1 MIKILLAEDEDG
13 IRTSIANAF
22 SWSDL
27 GCELYAQASSGLEA
41 LELCLQNPPDIVIS
55 DIVMP
60 GIDGLTFIKY
70 MKEKYPDMQFIIL
83 TGHRN
88 FNYAKDAVNLGA
100 AYFMLKPVNYQELK
114 QALKALADKI
124 ADTHEDRR
132 LEIQAEQTLS
142 GLLSGFL
149 RIEELHAKHLRSPL
163 LSNWFL
169 HTSWYQIITVTF
181 DETSE
186 TQDRTIRLENLLV
199 YCRHFLK
206 EYSCLF
212 CKMNH
217 THLAVL
223 FCHQAR
229 PASVFEQKELFF
241 RMQKEISQF
250 FHASVSMGIS
260 SLLNEK
266 EQIHEGYIQSLR
278 ALGQKFFSGRSSVNF
293 FLNQEPET
301 MEGIIDYNLTSLS
314 ARKTVD
320 LIRRSDGI
328 LLEELANDLFLELF
342 RPYRQNIGLIKSS
355 FIIVAVLCIK
365 KIVRDDSRQ
374 LAVMLEKYGNFQL
387 AVHADTL
394 QNLKDIFINL
404 VLDLSEYQT
413 LKSGPKQAVIDKV
426 ICYIQENYRSNISLN
441 DIARTVYLSPS
452 YLSSMITSETGKSF
466 TDILNEVR
474 IQKAVELLRDPGLR
488 ITDIAYAVGFKE
500 PQYFSIVFKKL
511 TQLTPRDYREVH
523 LNASP

>member
-27 GCELYAQASSGLEA
+27 GCELYGQASSGLEA

-88 FNYAKDAVNLGA
+88 FDYAKDAVNLGA
-100 AYFMLKPVNYQELK
+100 AYYMLKPVNYLELK
-114 QALKALADKI
+114 QAVKALADKI
-124 ADTHEDRR
+124 ADAHKGRR
-132 LEIQAEQTLS
+132 LEIQIEQTLS

-149 RIEELHAKHLRSPL
+149 HMGHIRSPQ

-169 HTSWYQIITVTF
+169 HTSWYQIINICF
-181 DETSE
+181 DETND
-186 TQDRTIRLENLLV
+186 TQDKTIRLENLLV
-199 YCRHFLK
+199 YCRHLLE

-217 THLAVL
+217 SNLIIL
-223 FCHQAR
+223 FCHQAQ
-229 PASVFEQKELFF
+229 PESIFEQKELFF
-241 RMQKEISQF
+241 RIQEEITQF
-250 FHASVSMGIS
+250 FHSSVSIGIS
-260 SLLNEK
+260 SLLNEQD
-266 EQIHEGYIQSLR
+266 QIHEGYIQSLR

-293 FLNQEPET
+293 FLDQDPGT
-301 MEGIIDYNLTSLS
+301 MDSIIDYNLASLS
-314 ARKTVD
+314 VRKTVD
-320 LIRRSDGI
+320 MIRRSNGV
-328 LLEELANDLFLELF
+328 LLEQLANDLFIELF
-342 RPYRQNIGLIKSS
+342 QPYRQNIDLIKSS
-355 FIIVAVLCIK
+355 FIIIAVLCIK
-365 KIVRDDSRQ
+365 KVVRDDSRQ

-387 AVHADTL
+387 AVHADAL

-413 LKSGPKQAVIDKV
+413 LKSSPKQAVIDKV
-426 ICYIQENYRSNISLN
+426 VCYIQENYSSNISLN
-441 DIARTVYLSPS
+441 DIAKTVYLSPS

-474 IQKAVELLRDPGLR
+474 IQKAIELLKDPGLR

-511 TQLTPRDYREVH
+511 TQLTPRDYREIH
-523 LNASP
+523 LNTSS

>member
-1 MIKILLAEDEDG
+1 M
-13 IRTSIANAF
+13 
-22 SWSDL
+22 
-27 GCELYAQASSGLEA
+27 
-41 LELCLQNPPDIVIS
+41 IS

-88 FNYAKDAVNLGA
+88 FDYAKDAVNLGA

-114 QALKALADKI
+114 QAHKALADKI

-132 LEIQAEQTLS
+132 LEIQTEQTLS

-149 RIEELHAKHLRSPL
+149 HMEELHKKHLRSSR
-163 LSNWFL
+163 LSNWLL
-169 HTSWYQIITVTF
+169 HTAWYQIITVTF
-181 DETSE
+181 DDTCEA
-186 TQDRTIRLENLLV
+186 QNRTVRLENLLV
-199 YCRHFLK
+199 YCRHFLE

-217 THLAVL
+217 SNLAVL
-223 FCHQAR
+223 FRHQTQ

-241 RMQKEISQF
+241 RMQEEITQF

-260 SLLNEK
+260 SLLNEP

-278 ALGQKFFSGRSSVNF
+278 ALGQKFFSGRSSMNF

-328 LLEELANDLFLELF
+328 LLEQLANDLFLELF
-342 RPYRQNIGLIKSS
+342 RPYRQNIDLIKSS

-394 QNLKDIFINL
+394 QNLKDIFI
-404 VLDLSEYQT
+404 
-413 LKSGPKQAVIDKV
+413 
-426 ICYIQENYRSNISLN
+426 QENYQSNISLN

-523 LNASP
+523 LNGAS